1 MADVDV
7 VQRRRAYSAT
17 QTSPGVYTRPR
28 YASLRG
34 PELHAPRPRR
44 HLPLWLYDLD
54 PSPASSRAASPT
66 SSVRFIA
73 PPSTPHAPSTAARRL
88 VKYHPLLLTI
98 AATTLIKI
106 LVSLGPYSG
115 QGAPPMYGD
124 FEAQRHWM
132 EITLHLAPREWYWYE
147 LEWWGLDY
155 PPLTAYVS
163 WLCGFI
169 GDKLDSM
176 WFSLDSSRGI
186 ESDGLKLFMRWTVI
200 VLDAAVWVPAVVW
213 WARCRPGSAS
223 SRARSASIITTLAN
237 PCLLLID
244 FGHFQYNSVMLGLT
258 LLAACA
264 FVNKRYLVGAVL
276 FSLSLS
282 FKQMALYYAPAI
294 GIFLLAMC
302 IQTPILFLKLAAVT
316 TVTFLLV
323 FAPFLSSISQAI
335 HRIFPFARGLFED
348 KVANFWCFT
357 NVLIKWR
364 LLLPVQSLVR
374 LSTILTVLAFLPA
387 VFLMA
392 QSPEP
397 RLLPYA
403 LLTSSLAFFLF
414 SFQVHEKTILV
425 PLLPALMLS
434 TKSEWITLFS
444 NTAAFS
450 MWPLLKRDGVGIQY
464 IATILLWN
472 RLVGCNPF
480 SFARDGWNVVKLL
493 SVGVYAAA
501 FVLHLAELFIPA
513 PARYPDLWAVA
524 NVLVCTPVFFAVWAW
539 SVKAGMEER
548 WAGTPILTTKV
559 HSRANS
565 LSPTTPRPKSR
576 LSRES
581 LVS

>member
-1 MADVDV
+1 MMMLGAKQQVMADVDV
-7 VQRRRAYSAT
+7 RRPS
-17 QTSPGVYTRPR
+17 SHGRPR
-28 YASLRG
+28 HASLRG

-44 HLPLWLYDLD
+44 HLPLWLYDQD

-66 SSVRFIA
+66 SSVRFIPPTSA
-73 PPSTPHAPSTAARRL
+73 PHTPSTAARRL
-88 VKYHPLLLTI
+88 VKHYPLILTL

-106 LVSLGPYSG
+106 LVGLGTYSG

-163 WLCGFI
+163 WLCGFV
-169 GDKLDSM
+169 GDKIDSRWFALDA
-176 WFSLDSSRGI
+176 SRGM
-186 ESDGLKLFMRWTVI
+186 ESEHLKLFMRWTVV
-200 VLDAAVWVPAVVW
+200 VLDAAVWVPAVFW
-213 WARCRPGSAS
+213 WARYRPGSAS
-223 SRARSASIITTLAN
+223 SRARSASVVTILLN

-276 FSLSLS
+276 FALSLS

-294 GIFLLAMC
+294 GIFLLATC
-302 IQTPILFLKLAAVT
+302 IQIPLLFLKLAVVT
-316 TVTFLLV
+316 TVTFLIV
-323 FAPFLSSISQAI
+323 FAPFLTSPSQAI

-348 KVANFWCFT
+348 KVANFWCLT

-364 LLLPVQSLVR
+364 LLLSVQSLVR
-374 LSTILTVLAFLPA
+374 LSTVLTVLAFLPA
-387 VFLMA
+387 VILMA
-392 QSPEP
+392 QAPEP

-425 PLLPALMLS
+425 PLLPALMFG
-434 TKSEWITLFS
+434 TKSEWIPLFT
-444 NTAAFS
+444 NIAAFS
-450 MWPLLKRDGVGIQY
+450 MWPLLKRDGVGVQY
-464 IATILLWN
+464 IATLLLWN

-480 SFARDGWNVVKLL
+480 AFDSVVKIL
-493 SVGVYAAA
+493 SVAVYAAA
-501 FVLHLAELFIPA
+501 FLLHLAEFIIPA

-539 SVKAGMEER
+539 SVKAGMQER
-548 WAGTPILTTKV
+548 WAGAPILTTKV
-559 HSRANS
+559 HSRTNS
-565 LSPTTPRPKSR
+565 LSPAAPRPKSR

-581 LVS
+581 LLS

>member
-7 VQRRRAYSAT
+7 RRAT
-17 QTSPGVYTRPR
+17 PSPISPVHVRPR

-44 HLPLWLYDLD
+44 HLPLWLYDQD

-66 SSVRFIA
+66 SIRFIA
-73 PPSTPHAPSTAARRL
+73 PPSAPHAPSTAARRL
-88 VKYHPLLLTI
+88 AKHHPLLLTI
-98 AATTLIKI
+98 AATTLIKL
-106 LVSLGPYSG
+106 LVGLGPYSG
-115 QGAPPMYGD
+115 QGTPPMYGD

-132 EITLHLAPREWYWYE
+132 EITLHLPPREWYWYE

-163 WLCGFI
+163 WLCGFV
-169 GDKLDSM
+169 GNSRWFALDT
-176 WFSLDSSRGI
+176 SRGM
-186 ESDGLKLFMRWTVI
+186 ESEGLKLFMRLTVV
-200 VLDAAVWVPAVVW
+200 VLDAVVWVPAVVW

-223 SRARSASIITTLAN
+223 SRARSASIIAALAN
-237 PCLLLID
+237 PCLLLVD

-294 GIFLLAMC
+294 GIFLLATC
-302 IQTPILFLKLAAVT
+302 IQAPLLFPKLAAVT

-323 FAPFLSSISQAI
+323 FAPFLSTLPQAI

-364 LLLPVQSLVR
+364 LLLSVQTLVR
-374 LSTILTVLAFLPA
+374 LSTVLTVLGFLPA
-387 VFLMA
+387 VILMA
-392 QSPEP
+392 QAPEP

-425 PLLPALMLS
+425 PLLPALMLT

-450 MWPLLKRDGVGIQY
+450 MWPLLKRDGLGLQY
-464 IATILLWN
+464 IATLLLWN
-472 RLVGCNPF
+472 RLVGSNPF
-480 SFARDGWNVVKLL
+480 ARFDKWDVVKLL

-501 FVLHLAELFIPA
+501 FILHLAELLIPA

-548 WAGTPILTTKV
+548 WAGAPILTTKV

-565 LSPTTPRPKSR
+565 LSPAAPRPKSR